1 MAPPDACVIMTA
13 FAGVVA
19 QAGAGPGGQVSA
31 NGDQP
36 GSSMVPSKLSILASA
51 MPRIFVPTPSQ
62 TLGPVEIVPPVPPPS
77 PPPTVPPVPPPTVPP
92 VQPPTVL
99 PVSQPARTPRPVI
112 TADPLRGDDPAIRPK
127 TRGKDAM
134 NA

>member
-92 VQPPTVL
+92 VPPPTVPPVPPPTVPPVPAVAPAPPPVHHPPIL
-99 PVSQPARTPRPVI
+99 P
-112 TADPLRGDDPAIRPK
+112 
-127 TRGKDAM
+127 
-134 NA
+134 